1 MSNATTSRRLFVATY
16 LAPVA
21 VLLVVAIWPLVSGGR
36 TLVVRDILN
45 IHYEMKWAQAEAMS
59 EGRIPLVDPWRSG
72 GQAHLGNPNTT
83 ALYPDNALLAVASPL
98 WVLNA
103 RFWLHWLLAP
113 LAFAW
118 LARAWGLGREPAF
131 AGGVCYAACG
141 FFLSNLNLHNLV
153 AGVTLAPALA
163 AAALGVAAGRRP
175 GWHWGAAGLAWA
187 LLLLA
192 GDPMTAGI
200 ALVVALASVVTRHG
214 LRAPHLGRLG
224 LALALGSLVAAPQIV
239 EFLRILPATFRGH
252 WGFSSAVA
260 SSASLHPA
268 TAIEWVLPLFFG
280 APDLAFWGSRFYT
293 GGSPLY
299 YSLFPGGLALALVA
313 MAGCERK
320 RAAVWSWTAMAVGI
334 FLALGGHNPA
344 ARWLLALGGGL
355 ARLPVKF
362 WLPVAMGG
370 SLLCALGFERFL
382 AGRGR
387 AALARALAVL
397 GCVYGIWLAVS
408 VSRSGSALVEALLPV
423 EASPGMVE
431 VERMR
436 WVGLAASSLAL
447 TLGLAVLAWGARRRP
462 ALAGLL
468 LALHLAGQL
477 LLLQPLLATDE
488 AAFYSRPPAALAAVP
503 VGARV
508 VQGEESALFGR
519 DPVKPA
525 DYPDSR
531 LAGLERRLYQTL
543 GRFALA
549 RWARRAELAPSPE
562 GLDAF
567 VSRAATQAVARLDDA
582 GRLRLLAASGVEYLA
597 LSRPLELAGMATPSE
612 ALVER
617 VWHDDVAGAPLSIYR
632 LRSTAPAIRFVG
644 TVHRAA
650 FLNEALV
657 GLIDPEFD
665 PATETILAGEGA
677 DIVSA
682 GGRLVRAEEAAERL
696 SVRVEAAGP
705 GALVW
710 QRAPLPIYR
719 ALVDGRPVPVQ
730 VADLHR
736 LAVEVAAGDHE
747 VEIWVDRRPFRVA
760 SLVGLVALAALA
772 GGCWRLER
780 AGSQRAIRPAAR

>member
-1 MSNATTSRRLFVATY
+1 MSNASSSRRLFVATY
-16 LAPVA
+16 LAPVV
-21 VLLVVAIWPLVSGGR
+21 VLLGVAVWPLASGAR
-36 TLVVRDILN
+36 TLVMRDILN

-59 EGRIPLVDPWRSG
+59 EGRVPLVDPWRSG

-83 ALYPDNALLAVASPL
+83 ALYPDNALLALASPL

-131 AGGVCYAACG
+131 AGGVCYAASG

-163 AAALGVAAGRRP
+163 AAALGVVSGRRP
-175 GWHWGAAGLAWA
+175 GWQWGAAGLAWA

-200 ALVVALASVVTRHG
+200 ALVVALAAVITRHG

-224 LALALGSLVAAPQIV
+224 SALALGSLVAAPQIV
-239 EFLRILPATFRGH
+239 EFLRILPATYRGH

-268 TAIEWVLPLFFG
+268 TAVEWFLPLFFG
-280 APDLAFWGSRFYT
+280 PPDLAFWGGRFYT

-299 YSLFPGGLALALVA
+299 YSLFPGALALALVA
-313 MAGCERK
+313 MAGSERR
-320 RAAVWSWTAMAVGI
+320 RAAVWSWALMAVGI

-362 WLPVAMGG
+362 WLLVAIGG

-387 AALARALAVL
+387 ATLARTLAVL
-397 GCVYGIWLAVS
+397 GSVYGIWLAVS
-408 VSRSGSALVEALLPV
+408 MSASGSSLVEALLPV
-423 EASPGMVE
+423 EASPEMVE
-431 VERMR
+431 VERAR
-436 WVGLAASSLAL
+436 WVLLAASSLAL
-447 TLGLAVLAWGARRRP
+447 TLGLAALAWGVRRRP

-468 LALHLAGQL
+468 LALHLGGQL
-477 LLLQPLLATDE
+477 LLLHPLFATDR

-503 VGARV
+503 PGARV

-519 DPVKPA
+519 EPVRPN
-525 DYPDSR
+525 DSVDSR

-549 RWARRAELAPSPE
+549 RWGRRAELAPSPE

-567 VSRAATQAVARLDDA
+567 VTRAAMQAVPRLDDA

-597 LSRPLELAGMATPSE
+597 LSRPLELSDKALPGE
-612 ALVER
+612 ALVEP
-617 VWHDDVAGAPLSIYR
+617 VWRDEVAGAPLSIYR
-632 LRSTAPAIRFVG
+632 LRSPAPAVRFVG
-644 TVHRAA
+644 RVRRAA
-650 FLNEALV
+650 SLNEALA

-665 PATETILAGEGA
+665 AATETILAGEGVA
-677 DIVSA
+677 VASA

-696 SVRVEAAGP
+696 SARVEAAGA

-719 ALVDGRPVPVQ
+719 ALVDGRPAPIQ

-736 LAVEVAAGDHE
+736 LAVELSAGDHE
-747 VEIWVDRRPFRVA
+747 VEIRVDRRPFQVA
-760 SLVGLVALAALA
+760 SLVGLAALAALA

-780 AGSQRAIRPAAR
+780 RGSPRSVRRASR